1 MEQPPVAFRAIGNTV
16 GNPPKTTIAKF
27 RDNKGWPVQVSFY
40 RFWFWGFVGVR
51 TLERPPRQSK
61 E

>member
-27 RDNKGWPVQVSFY
+27 RDNKG
-40 RFWFWGFVGVR
+40 
-51 TLERPPRQSK
+51 
-61 E
+61 